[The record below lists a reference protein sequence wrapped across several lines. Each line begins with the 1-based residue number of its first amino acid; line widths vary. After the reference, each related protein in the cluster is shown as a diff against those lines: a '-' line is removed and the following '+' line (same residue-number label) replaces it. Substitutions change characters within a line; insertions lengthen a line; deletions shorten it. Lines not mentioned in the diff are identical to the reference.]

1 MRGLQ
6 SKPKDTARK
15 TPAASWLFILLATVS
30 LGCFLSPSLKDF
42 ESVPLQAP
50 LYHYT
55 IAHRGS
61 LHQGLPDNSLPAL
74 REALRSGVDFLE
86 VDVRQALDGTLYL
99 FHDGSLQRGN
109 FSSPDELKGRR
120 VQTLSADERNSV
132 RLDEAGAIK
141 IPTLKDALDL
151 IAESR
156 SAVLQLDL
164 KGESDELLD
173 SVISLLKQEQRLSR
187 AVIQLKDPG
196 RIERLR
202 SAEPTARILARC
214 KNMQELHRAI
224 DARVEFVE
232 LERWITGD
240 AVTKSHEARIAVVF
254 NISAPQYDNYDTWQ
268 FFRARGVDSIMTD
281 HAVAAHAAGPARHQA
296 SPQ

>member
-1 MRGLQ
+1 MYWLQ
-6 SKPKDTARK
+6 SRPKYTTGRTA
-15 TPAASWLFILLATVS
+15 TVSWLFALFATAS

-74 REALRSGVDFLE
+74 REAISSRVQFLE

-109 FSSPDELKGRR
+109 FSSPSELKGRR
-120 VQTLSADERNSV
+120 VKTLSADEWNSV
-132 RLDEAGAIK
+132 RLDEAGTIK
-141 IPTLKDALDL
+141 IPTLKEAIDL

-164 KGESDELLD
+164 KGESNELLD
-173 SVISLLKQEQRLSR
+173 SVVSLLRQEQKLSR
-187 AVIQLKDPG
+187 AVIQLKDPD

-224 DARVEFVE
+224 DARVEFIE

-254 NISAPQYDNYDTWQ
+254 NISAPQYDNYETWQ